1 MRRMRQWCTA
11 TVVVVLFFAA
21 TATMAQSPQ
30 GMKLYVFSS
39 GALTIGKNILQNLG
53 PTDTI

>member
-21 TATMAQSPQ
+21 TAAMATIAA
-30 GMKLYVFSS
+30 GDE
-39 GALTIGKNILQNLG
+39 ALRV
-53 PTDTI
+53 

>member
-11 TVVVVLFFAA
+11 TVMVVLLFAA
-21 TATMAQSPQ
+21 TAAIASAESPQ

-39 GALTIGKNILQNLG
+39 GALTIGKNVLRV
-53 PTDTI
+53 